1 MFASIA
7 ALLVGLIGP
16 ANAAAIEAPSAS
28 VVTTAS
34 AAVTA
39 VDNAAEDTVSP
50 SSLAT
55 TASAAVTAVD
65 NTAED
70 TVSPSSLATTASAS
84 KVAAS
89 DQPDDPNV
97 KVVKSKAKAKAKK
110 FIRCL
115 SRAAKRAAPTRPAD
129 PRTLCGGEMLKIF
142 RLIAKAFCGP
152 GYMGGS
158 ARGSLVLKQKDIWEA
173 FAETLEAG
181 NTSASAETII
191 NMAAKGK
198 VSASTTC
205 HRIIPPPPVM
215 ITVCELSSK
224 QIVTIDEKAFDA
236 ARYSRNLADCTS
248 TPPPVLITVC
258 ELSSK
263 QIVTIDEKAFDA
275 ARYSRNLA
283 DCEPG
288 SIVSLEQP
296 NDVVWCNAR
305 TIEVRGRVPDGQVGV
320 LQITAQIG
328 TVSFNPL
335 SCGANDQVAVK
346 KQNVTGEFAVKFWYL
361 APTEGASDTVKVYL
375 FSKGGVKE
383 DEASVSF
390 GLTKPPVDPKKVDK

>member
-1 MFASIA
+1 MIRLRLALMFASIA

-236 ARYSRNLADCTS
+236 ARYSRNLADC
-248 TPPPVLITVC
+248 
-258 ELSSK
+258 
-263 QIVTIDEKAFDA
+263 
-275 ARYSRNLA
+275 
-283 DCEPG
+283 EPG